1 MRQEIQAFFSQTGPL
16 SLAFNDYT
24 PRSSQI
30 AMALSIADI
39 YASPGFNLI
48 EASTGIGKTFA
59 YLYPSLLQAKKFDQ
73 KIIIATHTI
82 ALQEQ
87 LFYKDLPFL
96 LELLNLDL
104 NVVLVK
110 GMNQYLCLEK
120 FYKIKNDPNHF
131 KTPYLMSM
139 EEKLGSEI
147 DGSFE
152 DFSHFLT
159 KDMWHKFSA
168 DSFSCLSHTCPS
180 YKDCHFF
187 KARKPL
193 ETASIIIVNHH
204 LLLTDLAIKKSGKE
218 QAILPSVHHLI
229 VDEAHHLPEIAE
241 ELFSHEIVSS
251 TLEAKFQIKQL
262 EDQTASLAK
271 ALKRFHEEKADLFIS
286 LELMDKLTSVIE
298 HFSTIFEQLETR
310 LKPQERFIILGD
322 NETDIYFVFG
332 EIEFILKEIASG
344 ISSVLKIVKD
354 LEIQEKY
361 RSALFILEKVKNESE
376 SMLDTLRIFKESK
389 KDKLFYFE
397 KTSYNYS
404 LNCHF
409 IHASKDLAKLLSQHF
424 LTSTFCSATLTFDEK
439 FEAFKRAC
447 GIHQT
452 DTHVQ
457 ERVLHS
463 DFDYK
468 KAMLFAIPRDF
479 PEPQEASFEAKLQQF
494 CIEIIEATQGG
505 VFILFTSY
513 DQLFKM
519 AEKIKSHSIASTI
532 NLLVQGTESKQKL
545 LENFKASNHSVLL
558 GTDSFWEGV
567 DVQGEA
573 LRCVIITKLPFRSP
587 GDPLYQATANCL
599 KNDKKDPFFEKALPE
614 ACIQFKQGLGRLIR
628 SKNDF
633 GSVICT
639 DMRVINKNYGRF
651 FLKMLPGCEKQLGTS
666 KEIISSV
673 RNKTN
678 KHRLIKR

>member
-1 MRQEIQAFFSQTGPL
+1 
-16 SLAFNDYT
+16 
-24 PRSSQI
+24 
-30 AMALSIADI
+30 MALSIADI
-39 YASPGFNLI
+39 YTTSGFNLI

-120 FYKIKNDPNHF
+120 FNKVKSDPNHF
-131 KTPYLMSM
+131 KTPYVMSV
-139 EEKLGSEI
+139 EEKLGSDIE
-147 DGSFE
+147 GSFE
-152 DFSHFLT
+152 DFSSFLT

-218 QAILPSVHHLI
+218 QAILPSAHHLI

-251 TLEAKFQIKQL
+251 TLDAKFQVKHL
-262 EDQTASLAK
+262 EDQTETLAK
-271 ALKRFHEEKADLFIS
+271 ALKRFHEDIAHVFITV
-286 LELMDKLTSVIE
+286 ELMDKIASVME
-298 HFSTIFEQLETR
+298 HFSTIFEMLEMR
-310 LKPQERFIILGD
+310 LNPQERFIVLSDSEPEVFFI
-322 NETDIYFVFG
+322 FG
-332 EIEFILKEIASG
+332 EIEFSLKEIATG
-344 ISSVLKIVKD
+344 ISSILKIAKE
-354 LEIQEKY
+354 LEIQDKY
-361 RSALFILEKVKNESE
+361 RSALFVLEKVKNEAE
-376 SMLDTLRIFKESK
+376 AMLDTLQIFKEFK

-409 IHASKDLAKLLSQHF
+409 IHASKDLAKLLSYHF

-447 GIHQT
+447 GIHQI
-452 DTHVQ
+452 DKPVQ
-457 ERVLHS
+457 ECVLHS

-479 PEPQEASFEAKLQQF
+479 PEPQEAGFEAKLQQF
-494 CIEIIEATQGG
+494 CIDIIEATEGG

-519 AEKIKSHSIASTI
+519 AERIKNHPIASKI
-532 NLLVQGTESKQKL
+532 NLLTQGTESKQKL
-545 LENFKASNHSVLL
+545 LENFKSSNHSVLL

-599 KNDKKDPFFEKALPE
+599 KNEKKDPFFEKALPE
-614 ACIQFKQGLGRLIR
+614 ACIQFKQGIGRLIR
-628 SKNDF
+628 SKNDY
-633 GSVICT
+633 GCVICT
-639 DMRVINKNYGRF
+639 DMRIINKNYGRF
-651 FLKMLPGCEKQLGTS
+651 FLKMLPFCEKKLATS
-666 KEIISSV
+666 AEIIQNV
-673 RNKTN
+673 KQKID
-678 KHRLIKR
+678 KHRLVKK